1 VRLVKGEILTY
12 SIRKPHAASVKMSAP
27 PLNALRV
34 FEAVAR
40 TGSFRAAADVLY
52 VTQSAVSHQ
61 IRHLEEWL
69 GSPLFDREG
78 NRTKL
83 LPHGL
88 ELSRTLSLSLA
99 KIDAACEL
107 ARLSNDN
114 EPLVIA
120 AIPSV
125 AMCWLIPRLTGF
137 RDAHP
142 DIETQMIYAM
152 HGRDINFREAHIAFV
167 FASEPPDLPGI
178 ETLYFLPGTSVP
190 VCSPSLLREA
200 HRSALPPAE
209 IVRLGLLH
217 DSGTIGWETWTEMVG
232 LQAPTP
238 LTGALFEDFSLLRAA
253 ALSGQGVA
261 LCASAM
267 IQPDLDAGRLVQ
279 LSDISVLSD
288 HAYYM
293 LVRPQAQVSMMAKVN
308 SFRDWAMVVREI

>member
-1 VRLVKGEILTY
+1 
-12 SIRKPHAASVKMSAP
+12 MSSP

-40 TGSFRAAADVLY
+40 TGSFRAAADLLC

-61 IRHLEEWL
+61 IRHLEDWL
-69 GSPLFDREG
+69 GAPLFDREG
-78 NRTKL
+78 NRTRL
-83 LPHGL
+83 LPHGS
-88 ELSRTLSLSLA
+88 ELSRTLTLSLTE
-99 KIDAACEL
+99 IDSACQR
-107 ARLSNDN
+107 ARVSDDG

-137 RDAHP
+137 RNAHP

-167 FASEPPDLPGI
+167 FATEPPNLPGI
-178 ETLYFLPGTSVP
+178 ETHTFLTGTSVP
-190 VCSPSLLREA
+190 VCSPSLVREVKKA
-200 HRSALPPAE
+200 ALGPAE
-209 IVRLGLLH
+209 IVQLGLLH
-217 DSGTIGWETWTEMVG
+217 DSGTIGWQTWIDLVG
-232 LQAPTP
+232 LQTPTP

-293 LVRPQAQVSMMAKVN
+293 LVRPQAQIGMKAKVHA
-308 SFRDWAMVVREI
+308 FRDWALADRET

>member
-1 VRLVKGEILTY
+1 MT
-12 SIRKPHAASVKMSAP
+12 AP

-40 TGSFRAAADVLY
+40 TGSFRAAADFLC

-61 IRHLEEWL
+61 IRHLEGWL
-69 GSPLFDREG
+69 GSPLFEREG

-88 ELSRTLSLSLA
+88 ELSRTLSLSLTE
-99 KIDAACEL
+99 IDTACQR
-107 ARLSNDN
+107 ARTSNDN

-137 RDAHP
+137 QTAHP
-142 DIETQMIYAM
+142 NIETQMIYAM
-152 HGRDINFREAHIAFV
+152 HGHDIDFREAHIVFV
-167 FASEPPDLPGI
+167 FAPEPPDLPDV
-178 ETLYFLPGTSVP
+178 ETLSFLPGTSVP
-190 VCSPSLLREA
+190 VCSPSLIRE
-200 HRSALPPAE
+200 SNKNTLTPAD

-217 DSGTIGWETWTEMVG
+217 DIGTTGWQSWINLVG
-232 LQAPTP
+232 LQTSTP
-238 LTGALFEDFSLLRAA
+238 LTGALFEDFNLLRVA
-253 ALSGQGVA
+253 ALSGQGAA

-267 IQPDLDAGRLVQ
+267 IQPDLEAERLIQ
-279 LSDISVLSD
+279 LSDVSVLND

-293 LVRPQAQVSMMAKVN
+293 LIRPQAQANMMAKVHF
-308 SFRDWAMVVREI
+308 FRDWALAARGT